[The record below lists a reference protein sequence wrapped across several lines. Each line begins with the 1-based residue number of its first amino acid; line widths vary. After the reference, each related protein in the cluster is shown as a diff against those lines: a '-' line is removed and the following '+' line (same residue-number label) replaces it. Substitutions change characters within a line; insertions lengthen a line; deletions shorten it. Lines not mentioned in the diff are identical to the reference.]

1 MELTA
6 GGSMRKRLPGPGM
19 ILGPATV
26 VAVAYIDPGNFGTNI
41 AAGSRFGLH
50 LLWVVWIS
58 GFLAILFQYLS
69 GKVGLATSASIVDLV
84 GGFVNNRGYGRYARL
99 LYFMA
104 MMIMVLATD
113 MAEFLGIVLGL
124 SYLFNIPLNIAIWL
138 GILDVL
144 VLMIVADRRIS
155 FETIIGSLVGV
166 VGFSLLYEVL
176 TIGIDAKEVLRSSFI
191 PERPSGE
198 AMLIAVSILGA
209 TVMPH
214 ALILHPYLAIERYG
228 FDRGSGL
235 RKHLRETIAY
245 LSIASLINA
254 SLQIMSNYAFHKNGY
269 LNIDMDTA
277 YIILQP
283 LYGWLSS
290 AVFAIALL
298 ASGVSSSM
306 VSILAGQKIVESWV
320 GKKLAAWKL
329 RLAVRL
335 FNSVPLAIA
344 IHMGIKPIDI
354 LVYSQAVL
362 SLTLPLVVIPIT
374 VISMDKIH
382 MGSMVNRKI
391 TSILAIIGSIF
402 IVGLNIWFLTSSI
415 EH

>member
-1 MELTA
+1 M
-6 GGSMRKRLPGPGM
+6 GKRFPGPGM

-26 VAVAYIDPGNFGTNI
+26 VAVAYIDPGNFGSNI
-41 AAGSRFGLH
+41 AAGSKFGLD

-58 GFLAILFQYLS
+58 GLLAMLFQYLS
-69 GKVGLATSASIVDLV
+69 GKIGLATSASVVDLV
-84 GGFVNNRGYGRYARL
+84 SDSIKGRGYGGYFKT
-99 LYFMA
+99 LYFLA

-124 SYLFNIPLNIAIWL
+124 SYLFNIPLQIAIWL

-144 VLMIVADRRIS
+144 VLMAVADRRIS
-155 FETIIGSLVGV
+155 FETVIGSLVGV

-176 TIGIDAKEVLRSSFI
+176 MVGVDVKEVLRSSFI

-198 AMLIAVSILGA
+198 ALLIAISILGA
-209 TVMPH
+209 TIMPH
-214 ALILHPYLAIERYG
+214 ALVLHPYLAIEKYG
-228 FDRGSGL
+228 SYGHGGL
-235 RKHLRETIAY
+235 RRHLRETIAY

-269 LNIDMDTA
+269 LDIDMDAA

-298 ASGVSSSM
+298 ASGISSSM

-320 GKKLAAWKL
+320 SKRLAAWKL

-335 FNSVPLAIA
+335 SNSIPLAIA
-344 IHMGIKPIDI
+344 IHIGIKPIDI

-382 MGSMVNRKI
+382 MGSMVNRRI
-391 TSILAIIGSIF
+391 TSILAMIGSTF
-402 IVGLNIWFLTSSI
+402 IVGLNIWFLISSI

>member
-1 MELTA
+1 
-6 GGSMRKRLPGPGM
+6 
-19 ILGPATV
+19 
-26 VAVAYIDPGNFGTNI
+26 
-41 AAGSRFGLH
+41 
-50 LLWVVWIS
+50 
-58 GFLAILFQYLS
+58 
-69 GKVGLATSASIVDLV
+69 
-84 GGFVNNRGYGRYARL
+84 
-99 LYFMA
+99 
-104 MMIMVLATD
+104 
-113 MAEFLGIVLGL
+113 
-124 SYLFNIPLNIAIWL
+124 
-138 GILDVL
+138 
-144 VLMIVADRRIS
+144 
-155 FETIIGSLVGV
+155 
-166 VGFSLLYEVL
+166 
-176 TIGIDAKEVLRSSFI
+176 
-191 PERPSGE
+191 
-198 AMLIAVSILGA
+198 
-209 TVMPH
+209 
-214 ALILHPYLAIERYG
+214 
-228 FDRGSGL
+228 
-235 RKHLRETIAY
+235 
-245 LSIASLINA
+245 
-254 SLQIMSNYAFHKNGY
+254 
-269 LNIDMDTA
+269 MDTA

-320 GKKLAAWKL
+320 GKKLTAWKL

-335 FNSVPLAIA
+335 LNSVPLAIA

-354 LVYSQAVL
+354 LVYSQTVL